1 MKQSFVLF
9 LLLFLAL
16 LSNLVYAQKQQHFY
30 DPDQEIQIEGTVQ
43 EIIMEPR
50 YKDAAPFLIIILD
63 EKATE
68 QRYRIEISPTWFF
81 DHDLHKGESMLVIG
95 SLYKTG
101 ETDLNIIAKE
111 IRFRGEN
118 LVLRDKHGFPNWRG
132 GKMGRRVKKKGQ
144 RF

>member
-1 MKQSFVLF
+1 MKQSCVLF
-9 LLLFLAL
+9 LLLLLA
-16 LSNLVYAQKQQHFY
+16 SFSYLVYAQKQQHFY
-30 DPDQEIQIEGTVQ
+30 DLDKEIQTEGTVQ

-63 EKATE
+63 EKNTK
-68 QRYRIEISPTWFF
+68 QQYRIEISPTWFF
-81 DHDLHKGESMLVIG
+81 DHDLHKGESISVIG

-101 ETDLNIIAKE
+101 ENDLNIIAKE

-132 GKMGRRVKKKGQ
+132 GKMKRRGRKKGQ

>member
-9 LLLFLAL
+9 FSLILV
-16 LSNLVYAQKQQHFY
+16 LSSSLVNAQKQQHFY
-30 DPDQEIQIEGTVQ
+30 NLDKEMRIEGKVQ

-50 YKDAAPFLIIILD
+50 YKDTAPFLIIILD
-63 EKATE
+63 EKTTK
-68 QRYRIEISPTWFF
+68 QQYRIEISPTWFF
-81 DHDLHKGESMLVIG
+81 EHDLHKGESMVVLG
-95 SLYKTG
+95 SLYTTG
-101 ETDLNIIAKE
+101 EKDLNIIAKE

-132 GKMGRRVKKKGQ
+132 GKMKQRGRKKGG